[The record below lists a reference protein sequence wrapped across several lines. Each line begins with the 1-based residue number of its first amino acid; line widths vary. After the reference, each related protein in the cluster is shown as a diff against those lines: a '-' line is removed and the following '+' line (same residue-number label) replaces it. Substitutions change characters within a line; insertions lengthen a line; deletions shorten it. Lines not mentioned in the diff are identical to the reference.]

1 MRKIAFVPCPL
12 ALASRASE
20 QPEIGDCHPERSEGP
35 VRAGGA
41 LNAPFPS
48 RPPGSLPHGRDD
60 RGAPMDDGS
69 SFLGYTPSMDSF
81 KLASPFQPQGDQ
93 IAAIAQLTESLAA
106 GNRDQV
112 LLGVT
117 GSGKTFTVAK
127 VIEATNKPTL
137 VLSHNKTL
145 AAQLY
150 QEFKN
155 FFPDNRVEYFVSYY
169 DYYQPEA
176 YIPQNDLYIEKEM
189 TKNEEI
195 DKLRLAA
202 TKALFER
209 RDVII
214 VSSVSCIYG
223 IGDPDLYYGMLLF
236 FERGAEQPMTH
247 YLRKLTEM
255 QYQRTPYDLD
265 RGSFRVRG
273 DVLELWPAY
282 EDDAVR
288 IEFFGDEIDKI
299 TRIDPLT
306 GRSGRTYDR
315 LAVFPRTHYV
325 TPRERLMQAMENI
338 RVELDDRVKELRA
351 QDRLLEA
358 QRLSQRTMFDLEM
371 IAELGYCNG
380 IENYSRHLSGRLP
393 GQPPPTLIDY
403 FPKDFLLVIDESH
416 QTVPQVKAMW
426 GGDRARKT
434 TLVEY
439 GFRLPSAIDNRPLS
453 FDEFEGK
460 LEQIIYVSATPGP
473 FELQKTGGLFVEQ
486 VIRPTGLLDP
496 QIEIRPVKG
505 QVDDLIGIIRDR
517 IAKSERVMVTTLTKR
532 MAEDLTRYLMEL
544 GIKVNYLHSDVETL
558 ERIAIL
564 RDFRLGTY
572 DVLIGINLLR
582 EGLDLPEVSAV
593 AILDADKEGFLRS
606 GTSLI
611 QTIGRAA
618 RNVNGIAYLY
628 ADKITD
634 SLKYA
639 IDETNRRRAIQ
650 HAYNVEHGIEP
661 ATVIRSMDSDL
672 VKMSNLDYFE
682 IPGGPGQKTRL
693 DLAADQDIDKT
704 ISRLQKEMKEAA
716 KNLEFEKATE
726 LRDRIRELKEMRIFV

>member
-1 MRKIAFVPCPL
+1 
-12 ALASRASE
+12 
-20 QPEIGDCHPERSEGP
+20 
-35 VRAGGA
+35 
-41 LNAPFPS
+41 
-48 RPPGSLPHGRDD
+48 
-60 RGAPMDDGS
+60 MD
-69 SFLGYTPSMDSF
+69 F
-81 KLASPFQPQGDQ
+81 KLISPFQPQGDQ
-93 IAAIAQLTESLAA
+93 PAAIEQLVA
-106 GNRDQV
+106 GINDGVRDQV

-127 VIEATNKPTL
+127 VIESVNRPTL
-137 VLSHNKTL
+137 ILSHNKTL

-155 FFPDNRVEYFVSYY
+155 FFPENQVEYFVSYY

-176 YIPQNDLYIEKEM
+176 YIPHTDLYIEKEM

-202 TKALFER
+202 TKSLFER

-214 VSSVSCIYG
+214 VASVSCIYG
-223 IGDPDLYYGMLLF
+223 IGEPELYYGMLLF
-236 FERGAEQPMTH
+236 FERGVEKPMME

-255 QYQRTPYDLD
+255 QYERTPYDLA
-265 RGSFRVRG
+265 RGTFRVRG
-273 DVLELWPAY
+273 DVLEVWPAY

-288 IEFFGDEIDKI
+288 IEFFGDEIDKMS
-299 TRIDPLT
+299 RIDPIT
-306 GRSGRTYDR
+306 GRTSGSFDR
-315 LAVFPRTHYV
+315 LAIYPRTHYV
-325 TPRERLMQAMENI
+325 TPRQRLMEAMENI
-338 RVELDDRVKELRA
+338 RVELDQRVVELRA
-351 QDRLLEA
+351 NDRLLEA
-358 QRLSQRTMFDLEM
+358 QRLSQRTLFDLEM

-380 IENYSRHLSGRLP
+380 IENYSRHLSGRVP

-403 FPKDFLLVIDESH
+403 FPNDFLLVIDESH
-416 QTVPQVKAMW
+416 QTVPQVRAMW
-426 GGDRARKT
+426 GGDRARKE

-460 LEQIIYVSATPGP
+460 LTQILYVSATPGP
-473 FELQKTGGLFVEQ
+473 YELEKTGGLFAEQ

-505 QVDDLIGIIRDR
+505 QVDDLIGVIKDR

-582 EGLDLPEVSAV
+582 EGLDIPECSAV

-606 GTSLI
+606 TTSLV

-618 RNVNGIAYLY
+618 RNLNGVAYLY
-628 ADKITD
+628 ADRMTD
-634 SLKYA
+634 SLRNA
-639 IDETNRRRAIQ
+639 VEETNRRRERQ
-650 HAYNVEHGIEP
+650 RQYNLENGIEP
-661 ATVIRSMDSDL
+661 ASIIKAIDSDL
-672 VKMSNLDYFE
+672 VKMANLDYFE
-682 IPGGPGQKTRL
+682 IPGKTSRTKL
-693 DLAADQDIDKT
+693 DLVADEDIDKA
-704 ISRLQKEMKEAA
+704 IARLSKEMKDAA
-716 KNLEFEKATE
+716 KNLDFEKAAE
-726 LRDRIRELKEMRIFV
+726 IRDKLRELKELRIFV

>member
-1 MRKIAFVPCPL
+1 
-12 ALASRASE
+12 
-20 QPEIGDCHPERSEGP
+20 
-35 VRAGGA
+35 
-41 LNAPFPS
+41 
-48 RPPGSLPHGRDD
+48 
-60 RGAPMDDGS
+60 
-69 SFLGYTPSMDSF
+69 MDSF
-81 KLASPFQPQGDQ
+81 KLQSSFEPQGDQ
-93 IAAIAQLTESLAA
+93 PAAIKQLTEGILR
-106 GNRDQV
+106 GDQHQV

-117 GSGKTFTVAK
+117 GSGKTFSVAK
-127 VIEATNKPTL
+127 VIEAINKPTL

-155 FFPDNRVEYFVSYY
+155 FFPENKVEYFVSYY

-176 YIPQNDLYIEKEM
+176 YVPQNDLYIEKEM
-189 TKNEEI
+189 TKNDEI
-195 DKLRLAA
+195 DKLRLSA
-202 TKALFER
+202 TKSLFER
-209 RDVII
+209 KDVII
-214 VSSVSCIYG
+214 VASVSCIYG
-223 IGDPDLYYGMLLF
+223 IGEPELYFGMLLF
-236 FERGAEQPMTH
+236 FERGAERPMTE

-255 QYQRTPYDLD
+255 QYERTPYDLA
-265 RGSFRVRG
+265 RGNFRVRG

-288 IEFFGDEIDKI
+288 IEFFGDEIDKM
-299 TRIDPLT
+299 TRIDPVT
-306 GRSGRTYDR
+306 GRTSDREYDR
-315 LAVFPRTHYV
+315 LAVYPRTHYV
-325 TPRERLMQAMENI
+325 TPRERLLSAMENI
-338 RVELDDRVKELRA
+338 REELDERVAFLRA
-351 QDRLLEA
+351 NDRLLEA
-358 QRLSQRTMFDLEM
+358 QRLSQRTLFDLEM
-371 IAELGYCNG
+371 IAELGFCNG

-403 FPKDFLLVIDESH
+403 FPKDFLMVIDESH
-416 QTVPQVKAMW
+416 QTVPQVRGMW
-426 GGDRARKT
+426 GGDRSRKE

-453 FDEFEGK
+453 FTEFEGK
-460 LEQIIYVSATPGP
+460 MNQIIYVSATPGP
-473 FELQKTGGLFVEQ
+473 YELEKTGGLFAEQ

-496 QIEIRPVKG
+496 VISIRPVGG
-505 QVDDLIGIIRDR
+505 QVDDLIGVIKER
-517 IAKSERVMVTTLTKR
+517 IAKNERVMVTTLTKR

-564 RDFRLGTY
+564 RDFRTGLY

-582 EGLDLPEVSAV
+582 EGLDIPEVSAV
-593 AILDADKEGFLRS
+593 AVLDADKEGFLRS

-618 RNVNGIAYLY
+618 RNVNGIAVLY

-634 SLKYA
+634 SLKFA

-650 HAYNVEHGIEP
+650 QKYNEEHGIEP

-682 IPGGPGQKTRL
+682 IPGGPSARAKL
-693 DLAADQDIDKT
+693 DLGAGEDIDKA
-704 ISRLQKEMKEAA
+704 ISRLTKEMKDAA
-716 KNLEFEKATE
+716 KNLDFEKAAE
-726 LRDRIRELKEMRIFV
+726 IRDKLRELKELRIFV

>member
-1 MRKIAFVPCPL
+1 
-12 ALASRASE
+12 
-20 QPEIGDCHPERSEGP
+20 
-35 VRAGGA
+35 
-41 LNAPFPS
+41 
-48 RPPGSLPHGRDD
+48 
-60 RGAPMDDGS
+60 MD
-69 SFLGYTPSMDSF
+69 F
-81 KLASPFQPQGDQ
+81 KLASTFEPQGDQ
-93 IAAIAQLTESLAA
+93 PVAIRQLTESVRA
-106 GNRDQV
+106 GTRDQV

-127 VIEATNKPTL
+127 VIEAINRPTL

-155 FFPDNRVEYFVSYY
+155 FFPENAVEYFVSYY

-176 YIPQNDLYIEKEM
+176 YVPQNDLYIEKEM
-189 TKNEEI
+189 TKNDEI

-214 VSSVSCIYG
+214 VASVSCIYG
-223 IGDPDLYYGMLLF
+223 IGEPELYYGMLLF
-236 FERGAEQPMTH
+236 FERGAEKPMTE

-255 QYQRTPYDLD
+255 QYERTPYDLA
-265 RGSFRVRG
+265 RGTFRVRG

-288 IEFFGDEIDKI
+288 IEFFGDEIEKI
-299 TRIDPLT
+299 SRIDPIT
-306 GRSGRTYDR
+306 GRTGRAYDR
-315 LAVFPRTHYV
+315 LAIYPRTHYV
-325 TPRERLMQAMENI
+325 TPRQRLMEAMGNI
-338 RVELDDRVKELRA
+338 RVELDERVAELRA

-371 IAELGYCNG
+371 IAELGFCNG
-380 IENYSRHLSGRLP
+380 IENYSRHLSGRKP

-403 FPKDFLLVIDESH
+403 FPKDFMMVIDESH
-416 QTVPQVKAMW
+416 QTVPQVRGMW
-426 GGDRARKT
+426 GGDRSRKE

-439 GFRLPSAIDNRPLS
+439 GFRLPSALDNRPLS

-460 LEQIIYVSATPGP
+460 LNQVIYVSATPGP
-473 FELQKTGGLFVEQ
+473 YEMEKTGGLYVEQ
-486 VIRPTGLLDP
+486 VIRPTGLIDP
-496 QIEIRPVKG
+496 PIVIRPVKG
-505 QVDDLIGIIRDR
+505 QVDDLIGVIKER
-517 IAKSERVMVTTLTKR
+517 IAKNERTMVTTLTKR

-564 RDFRLGTY
+564 RDFRIGVY
-572 DVLIGINLLR
+572 DVLVGINLLR
-582 EGLDLPEVSAV
+582 EGLDIPECSCV

-606 GTSLI
+606 TTSLI

-618 RNVNGIAYLY
+618 RNLNGVAILY
-628 ADKITD
+628 ADRMTD
-634 SLKYA
+634 SLNNA
-639 IDETNRRRAIQ
+639 IGETNRRRAIQ
-650 HAYNVEHGIEP
+650 QKYNEDHGIEP
-661 ATVIRSMDSDL
+661 ASIIKAIDSDL

-682 IPGGPGQKTRL
+682 IPGRPSQKKL
-693 DLAADQDIDKT
+693 DSLVADEDIDKA
-704 ISRLQKEMKEAA
+704 ISRLTKEMKDAA
-716 KNLEFEKATE
+716 KNLDFEKAAE
-726 LRDRIRELKEMRIFV
+726 IRDRLRELKELRIFV

>member
-1 MRKIAFVPCPL
+1 M
-12 ALASRASE
+12 S
-20 QPEIGDCHPERSEGP
+20 
-35 VRAGGA
+35 
-41 LNAPFPS
+41 N
-48 RPPGSLPHGRDD
+48 
-60 RGAPMDDGS
+60 
-69 SFLGYTPSMDSF
+69 F
-81 KLASPFQPQGDQ
+81 KLISPFQPQGDQ
-93 IAAIAQLTESLAA
+93 PEAIRQLTEGLQA
-106 GNRDQV
+106 GDPYAV

-127 VIEATNKPTL
+127 VIENLNRPTL
-137 VLSHNKTL
+137 VLSHNKIL

-155 FFPDNRVEYFVSYY
+155 FFPENRVEYFVSYY

-176 YIPQNDLYIEKEM
+176 YIPQSDLYIEKEM
-189 TKNEEI
+189 TKNDEI
-195 DKLRLAA
+195 DKLRLAS

-214 VSSVSCIYG
+214 VASVSCIYG
-223 IGDPDLYYGMLLF
+223 IGEPELYYGMLLF
-236 FERGAEQPMTH
+236 FERGVEKPMID
-247 YLRKLTEM
+247 YLRKLAEM
-255 QYQRTPYDLD
+255 QYERTPYDLA
-265 RGSFRVRG
+265 RGNFRVRG
-273 DVLELWPAY
+273 DVLEVWPAY

-288 IEFFGDEIDKI
+288 IEFFGDEIDKMV
-299 TRIDPLT
+299 RIDPIT
-306 GRSGRTYDR
+306 GRTSGPNLDR
-315 LAVFPRTHYV
+315 LAIYPRTHYV
-325 TPRERLMQAMENI
+325 TPRERLMISMEHI
-338 RVELDDRVKELRA
+338 RVELDERVAELRA

-380 IENYSRHLSGRLP
+380 IENYSRHLSGRSP

-403 FPKDFLLVIDESH
+403 FPKDFLLVVDESH
-416 QTVPQVKAMW
+416 QTIPQVRAMW

-460 LEQIIYVSATPGP
+460 IGQMLCVSATPGP
-473 FELQKTGGLFVEQ
+473 YELEKTGGLYAEQ

-496 QIEIRPVKG
+496 QLIIKPVKG
-505 QVDDLIGIIRDR
+505 QVDDLIGVIRER
-517 IAKSERVMVTTLTKR
+517 TAVNERVMVTTLTKR

-544 GIKVNYLHSDVETL
+544 GIKVNYLHSDVETM

-564 RDFRLGTY
+564 RDFRLGTF

-582 EGLDLPEVSAV
+582 EGLDVPEVSAV

-606 GTSLI
+606 QTSLV

-618 RNVNGIAYLY
+618 RNVNGVAILY

-634 SLKYA
+634 SLRFA
-639 IDETNRRRAIQ
+639 IDETTRRRAVQ
-650 HAYNVEHGIEP
+650 QKYNEEHGIEP
-661 ATVIRSMDSDL
+661 ATIIKSIDSDL
-672 VKMSNLDYFE
+672 VKMANLDYLDV
-682 IPGGPGQKTRL
+682 PLPGQKSRL
-693 DLAADQDIDKT
+693 DIAGDEDIDKA
-704 ISRLQKEMKEAA
+704 ISRLTKEMKDAA
-716 KNLEFEKATE
+716 KNLDFERAAE
-726 LRDRIRELKEMRIFV
+726 IRDKVRELKEARIFV

>member
-1 MRKIAFVPCPL
+1 
-12 ALASRASE
+12 
-20 QPEIGDCHPERSEGP
+20 
-35 VRAGGA
+35 
-41 LNAPFPS
+41 
-48 RPPGSLPHGRDD
+48 
-60 RGAPMDDGS
+60 MDQ
-69 SFLGYTPSMDSF
+69 F
-81 KLASPFQPQGDQ
+81 KLVSPFQPQGDQ
-93 IAAIAQLTESLAA
+93 INAIQQLIA
-106 GNRDQV
+106 GTNAGDPHQV

-117 GSGKTFTVAK
+117 GSGKTFSVAK
-127 VIEATNKPTL
+127 VIESVNRPTL
-137 VLSHNKTL
+137 ILSHNKTL

-155 FFPDNRVEYFVSYY
+155 FFPENRVEYFVSYY

-202 TKALFER
+202 TKSLFER

-236 FERGAEQPMTH
+236 FERGAEKPLQH

-255 QYQRTPYDLD
+255 QYERTPYDLA

-299 TRIDPLT
+299 SRIDPIT
-306 GRSGRTYDR
+306 GRVGRDYDR
-315 LAVFPRTHYV
+315 LAIYPRTHYV
-325 TPRERLMQAMENI
+325 TPRERLMVAMENI
-338 RVELDDRVKELRA
+338 RTELDERVAELRSM
-351 QDRLLEA
+351 DRLLEA

-380 IENYSRHLSGRLP
+380 IENYSRHLSGRLQ

-403 FPKDFLLVIDESH
+403 FPKDFLLVVDESH
-416 QTVPQVKAMW
+416 QTIPQVRAMW
-426 GGDRARKT
+426 GGDRARKV
-434 TLVEY
+434 TLVDY

-453 FDEFEGK
+453 FEEFEGK
-460 LEQIIYVSATPGP
+460 MTQTLYVSATPGP
-473 FELQKTGGLFVEQ
+473 YELAKTEGLFVEQ

-496 QIEIRPVKG
+496 EIVIRPVKG
-505 QVDDLIGIIRDR
+505 QVDDLIGVIRDR
-517 IAKSERVMVTTLTKR
+517 ISKSERVLVTTLTKR
-532 MAEDLTRYLMEL
+532 MAEDLSRYLMEL
-544 GIKVNYLHSDVETL
+544 SIKVNYLHSDVETL

-564 RDFRLGTY
+564 RDFRIGVY

-618 RNVNGIAYLY
+618 RNVGGVAYLY
-628 ADKITD
+628 ADKMTD
-634 SLKYA
+634 SLKFA
-639 IDETNRRRAIQ
+639 ISETNRRREIQ
-650 HAYNVEHGIEP
+650 RAYNLEHGIEP
-661 ATVIRSMDSDL
+661 ATVIRSLDSDL

-682 IPGGPGQKTRL
+682 IPGGPTARARL
-693 DLAADQDIDKT
+693 DLAEGEDLDKA
-704 ISRLQKEMKEAA
+704 ISRLQKEMKDAA
-716 KNLEFEKATE
+716 KNLDFEKAAE
-726 LRDRIRELKEMRIFV
+726 IRDKLRELKELRIFV

>member
-1 MRKIAFVPCPL
+1 
-12 ALASRASE
+12 
-20 QPEIGDCHPERSEGP
+20 
-35 VRAGGA
+35 
-41 LNAPFPS
+41 
-48 RPPGSLPHGRDD
+48 
-60 RGAPMDDGS
+60 MD
-69 SFLGYTPSMDSF
+69 FRL
-81 KLASPFQPQGDQ
+81 LSPFQPQGDQ
-93 IAAIAQLTESLAA
+93 PEAIRQLIEGVVS
-106 GNRDQV
+106 GDKHQV

-117 GSGKTFTVAK
+117 GSGKTFSVAK
-127 VIEATNKPTL
+127 VIEAANRPTL

-150 QEFKN
+150 QEFRN
-155 FFPDNRVEYFVSYY
+155 FFPENAVEYFVSYY

-202 TKALFER
+202 TKSLFER

-214 VSSVSCIYG
+214 VASVSCIYG

-236 FERGAEQPMTH
+236 FERGIEKPMTE

-255 QYQRTPYDLD
+255 QYERTPYDLS

-288 IEFFGDEIDKI
+288 IEFFGDEVDKI
-299 TRIDPLT
+299 SRIDPIT
-306 GRSGRTYDR
+306 GRTSGSFDR
-315 LAVFPRTHYV
+315 IAIYPRTHYV
-325 TPRERLMQAMENI
+325 TPRQRLLEAMENI
-338 RVELDDRVKELRA
+338 RKELDERVVELRA
-351 QDRLLEA
+351 NDRLLEA
-358 QRLSQRTMFDLEM
+358 QRLSQRTLFDLEM

-380 IENYSRHLSGRLP
+380 IENYSRHLSGRKK
-393 GQPPPTLIDY
+393 GEPPPTLIDY
-403 FPKDFLLVIDESH
+403 FPEDFLMVIDESH
-416 QTVPQVKAMW
+416 QTVPQVRGMW
-426 GGDRARKT
+426 GGDRSRKE

-460 LEQIIYVSATPGP
+460 LDQKIYVSATPAA
-473 FELQKTGGLFVEQ
+473 FELQKTGGEYVEQ

-496 QIEIRPVKG
+496 VLSIRPVKG
-505 QVDDLIGIIRDR
+505 QVDDLIGVIKDR
-517 IAKSERVMVTTLTKR
+517 TSKNERVMVTTLTKR

-558 ERIAIL
+558 ERISIL
-564 RDFRLGTY
+564 RDFRLGTF

-606 GTSLI
+606 TTSLI

-618 RNVNGIAYLY
+618 RNVGGEAFLY
-628 ADKITD
+628 ADKLTD
-634 SLKYA
+634 SLKNA
-639 IDETNRRRAIQ
+639 IGETNRRRERQ
-650 HAYNVEHGIEP
+650 QKYNEEHGIEP
-661 ATVIRSMDSDL
+661 ATIIKAIDSDL
-672 VKMSNLDYFE
+672 VKMSNLDYHDF
-682 IPGGPGQKTRL
+682 GAAKSRSKL
-693 DLAADQDIDKT
+693 DLVADEDLDKT
-704 ISRLQKEMKEAA
+704 ISRLTKEMKEAA
-716 KNLEFEKATE
+716 KNLDFERAAE
-726 LRDRIRELKEMRIFV
+726 IRDRLRELKEMRIFV

>member
-1 MRKIAFVPCPL
+1 M
-12 ALASRASE
+12 
-20 QPEIGDCHPERSEGP
+20 
-35 VRAGGA
+35 
-41 LNAPFPS
+41 
-48 RPPGSLPHGRDD
+48 
-60 RGAPMDDGS
+60 
-69 SFLGYTPSMDSF
+69 SF
-81 KLASPFQPQGDQ
+81 KLISPFQPQGDQ
-93 IAAIAQLTESLAA
+93 PQAIEQLVE
-106 GNRDQV
+106 GIERGDRDQV

-127 VIEATNKPTL
+127 VIERVNRPTL
-137 VLSHNKTL
+137 VLSHNKIL

-176 YIPQNDLYIEKEM
+176 YIPQTDLYIEKEM
-189 TKNEEI
+189 TKNDEI
-195 DKLRLAA
+195 DKLRLSA

-214 VSSVSCIYG
+214 VASVSCIYG

-236 FERGAEQPMTH
+236 FERGIEKPMTD

-255 QYQRTPYDLD
+255 QYERTPYDLA
-265 RGSFRVRG
+265 RGNFRVRG

-288 IEFFGDEIDKI
+288 IEFFGDEIDKM
-299 TRIDPLT
+299 TRIDPIT
-306 GRSGRTYDR
+306 GKTTGRTYDR
-315 LAVFPRTHYV
+315 LAIYPRTHYV

-338 RVELDDRVKELRA
+338 RIELDERVTELRA
-351 QDRLLEA
+351 NDRLLEA

-380 IENYSRHLSGRLP
+380 IENYSRHLSGRVK

-403 FPKDFLLVIDESH
+403 FPNDFLLVVDESH
-416 QTVPQVKAMW
+416 QTVPQVRAMW
-426 GGDRARKT
+426 GGDRARKE

-460 LEQIIYVSATPGP
+460 LGQILYVSATPGP
-473 FELQKTGGLFVEQ
+473 YELTKTGGLYAEQ

-496 QIEIRPVKG
+496 TIIIRPVKG
-505 QVDDLIGIIRDR
+505 QVDDLIGVIRER
-517 IAKSERVMVTTLTKR
+517 TALSERVMVTTLTKR
-532 MAEDLTRYLMEL
+532 MAEDLSRYLMEL
-544 GIKVNYLHSDVETL
+544 GIKVNYLHSDVETM

-564 RDFRLGTY
+564 RDFRMGVF

-582 EGLDLPEVSAV
+582 EGLDVPECSAV

-606 GTSLI
+606 QTSLT
-611 QTIGRAA
+611 QTIGRVA
-618 RNVNGIAYLY
+618 RNLNGTAFLY
-628 ADKITD
+628 ADRITD
-634 SLKYA
+634 SLRFA
-639 IDETNRRRAIQ
+639 IDETTRRRTVQ
-650 HAYNVEHGIEP
+650 QKYNEEHGIEP
-661 ATVIRSMDSDL
+661 ASIIKSVDSDL
-672 VKMSNLDYFE
+672 VKMANLDYLDV
-682 IPGGPGQKTRL
+682 PLPGQKSKL
-693 DLAADQDIDKT
+693 DLAEGEDLDKA
-704 ISRLQKEMKEAA
+704 ISRLSKEMKEAA
-716 KNLEFEKATE
+716 KNLDFEKAAE
-726 LRDRIRELKEMRIFV
+726 IRDRLRELKEMRIFV